1 MDKPDQIRWNA
12 ERRAK
17 YALLIKARAP
27 WKTAGVKSLS
37 GKNTVRWN
45 GLQNGRQSA
54 PVLAVYRLLHET
66 KRLLRDVQDL
76 SV

>member
-17 YALLIKARAP
+17 YALLIKAHSP
-27 WKTAGVKSLS
+27 WKAAGVKSLS

-45 GLQNGRQSA
+45 GLQTGRQSA
-54 PVLAVYRLLHET
+54 PVLALYRLLHET
-66 KRLLRDVQDL
+66 QKLLTEL
-76 SV
+76 TKGI